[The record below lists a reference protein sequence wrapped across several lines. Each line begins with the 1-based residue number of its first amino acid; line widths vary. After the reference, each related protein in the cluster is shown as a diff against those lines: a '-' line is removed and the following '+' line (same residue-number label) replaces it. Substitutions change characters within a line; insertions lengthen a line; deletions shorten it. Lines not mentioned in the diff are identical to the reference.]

1 VNRFLL
7 RTALVVLLARGAAA
21 ETIELATTSQFEV
34 QGSAVYRSVDPPARF
49 LVEPSP
55 FGRPVLVTTGPLG
68 ARLLDPA
75 RITRDSANPEAVRV
89 DTSGPQEGFLLV
101 HADALGLVVDRDG
114 VTMTLKASPPLLGD
128 RSLDEVMKALPE
140 YRRGAA
146 RYTPD
151 PASLEKLSRTAQP
164 TELLVVFGSWCP
176 HCEQAVPKLAR
187 VLEDVKGAPI
197 KVTFHG
203 VPPGGEGD
211 LLMDELHVT
220 RLPTAIIRRDGKEV
234 ARMEG
239 EAWAAPE
246 TSLARLVATS
256 APSAQKTPRKDAP

>member
-1 VNRFLL
+1 ML
-7 RTALVVLLARGAAA
+7 RTALLTLLASGASAD
-21 ETIELATTSQFEV
+21 TIEFAATGQFAV
-34 QGSAVYRSVDPPARF
+34 QGSAVYRSVELPARF

-55 FGRPVLVTTGPLG
+55 FGRPVLVTTGPVG
-68 ARLLDPA
+68 ARLLDPGRVTHDA
-75 RITRDSANPEAVRV
+75 ADPEVVRV
-89 DTSGPQEGFLLV
+89 DTSGPQEGFLSV
-101 HADALGLVVDRDG
+101 HADGAGLIVDRDG
-114 VTMTLKASPPLLGD
+114 VKMTLKAAPPLLGD
-128 RSLDEVMKALPE
+128 RTLDEVMKALPE

-151 PASLEKLSRTAQP
+151 RASLEKLSRAQP

-176 HCEQAVPKLAR
+176 HCEQLVPKLAR

-197 KVTFHG
+197 TVTFHG

-211 LLMDELHVT
+211 LLMDELRVT
-220 RLPTAIIRRDGKEV
+220 HLPTAIIRRDGREI

-239 EAWAAPE
+239 DAWATPE

-256 APSAQKTPRKDAP
+256 APPAQKTPRKDAP